1 MKSTRRF
8 REKSLIITPFL
19 IRKRKIRYEES
30 MITTTPTIGK
40 NIQEL
45 STCTPISSSSCSSS
59 SSSGLQNFRTMID
72 CIEQIEHDNHH
83 YNHRIQHRLDVIK
96 RQLRQHRQNYFN
108 QQKSYH
114 DQRKTEKL
122 LTEILSDIRNNNVN
136 IEMIKQ
142 DLNMI
147 KQRQQLQQQQLSYN
161 QQINDDQYQNE
172 EKEILQIIHTSPIT
186 KCEQKQVSFPLMISN
201 VENSINCQ
209 IELPRR
215 MNDHDHHDYN
225 DVNDDDDLITAPL
238 LSIPHLISDSS
249 SPSSPSSSLIC
260 NTRPVADEMESIH
273 MKLKRLRETVKNPR
287 IKKIIFEGQ
296 QLFTNDG
303 RYNINTR
310 QQIPMED
317 ETIRWVLHPTMMM
330 CE

>member
-8 REKSLIITPFL
+8 REKSLIITP
-19 IRKRKIRYEES
+19 S
-30 MITTTPTIGK
+30 
-40 NIQEL
+40 
-45 STCTPISSSSCSSS
+45 CCSSS

-215 MNDHDHHDYN
+215 MDDHDHHDYN